1 MKRKHQSDSPEQQG
15 DESHACQGKTE
26 PVFQKNSD
34 SRPYQWDAAD
44 YARHSEAQQQ
54 WARELTA
61 RLELSGRED
70 ILDIGCGDGKVT
82 AELAA
87 LVPDGSVTGV
97 DSSKAMLDL
106 ASATFPAERYA
117 NLAFQLRDARALG
130 FTEQFDRIFSNAA
143 LHWVLDHRP
152 VLASMFRALRS
163 GGLAVVQMGGRGN
176 AAGVIA
182 IMDELMCKATWR
194 NYFEDFIFPYGFY
207 GPEEYAQWLGEAGFT
222 IRSIKL
228 IGKDMVHAD
237 RHGFAGWVRTT
248 WLPYTERVPQ
258 SLREQFI
265 EELVSEYLA
274 RHPADAR
281 GAVHTDMQRLE
292 FVALKP

>member
-1 MKRKHQSDSPEQQG
+1 MG
-15 DESHACQGKTE
+15 DAAKSE
-26 PVFQKNSD
+26 N
-34 SRPYQWDAAD
+34 RNYQWNATD

-70 ILDIGCGDGKVT
+70 ILDIGCGDGKVS

-87 LVPDGSVTGV
+87 LVPEGSVLGV
-97 DSSKAMLDL
+97 DSSKAMIGL
-106 ASATFPAERYA
+106 AAASFTPDRYP
-117 NLAFQLRDARALG
+117 NLAFMQGDARRLH
-130 FTEQFDRIFSNAA
+130 FSNQFDRIFSNAA

-152 VLASMFRALRS
+152 VLASMFRALRP

-182 IMDELMCKATWR
+182 MMDELMRKATWR
-194 NYFEDFIFPYGFY
+194 DYFQGFAFPYGFY
-207 GPEEYAQWLGEAGFT
+207 GPEEYESWLDEAGFS
-222 IRSIKL
+222 IRSLEL
-228 IGKDMVHAD
+228 IGKDMVHED
-237 RHGFAGWVRTT
+237 RDAFTGWVRTT
-248 WLPYTERVPQ
+248 WLPYTDRIPE
-258 SLREQFI
+258 SLRERFI
-265 EELVSEYLA
+265 GELVSGYLD
-274 RHPADAR
+274 RHPVDAR